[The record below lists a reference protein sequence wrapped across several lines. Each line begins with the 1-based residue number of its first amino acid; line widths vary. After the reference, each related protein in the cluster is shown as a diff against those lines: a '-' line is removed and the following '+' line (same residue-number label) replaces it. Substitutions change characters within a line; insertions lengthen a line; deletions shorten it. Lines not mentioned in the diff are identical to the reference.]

1 MTKANMSATFEQR
14 NPMPE
19 HNIVSREEWIMAR
32 KELLAKEQAPPD
44 EFAVAN
50 KIYWP
55 KTASQAILVS
65 TAVESSYA
73 TDEGEIS
80 CALVVQHQDFHHRIH
95 LNKRERHDNGRQ
107 GN

>member
-1 MTKANMSATFEQR
+1 
-14 NPMPE
+14 MPE

-80 CALVVQHQDFHHRIH
+80 CALVVRHQDFHHRIH